1 MNIIFDEI
9 NQIIKKSKDMK
20 TAEERNEFEKQFTKI
35 VDDHIINYSKLSENY
50 LKVCNIYEGTSKDP
64 ILGFPQNIEDI
75 YPYLYDLF
83 SIRIVSK
90 KGIIEIIDSIEKSND
105 LYPALYYY
113 LHTNE
118 DTVNYLQNINL
129 MNEFV
134 LFTIENYS
142 YQIDREKAKNL
153 KMSSEVKNGKIPI
166 GPFNNFKL
174 AFNEHNI
181 YLKELQYNCISL
193 KGINKIKLDEISDPS
208 IPLYSFLID
217 NGDFSYGM
225 QIAAIYQDFSKIQNS
240 FLQNIKPKINKIER
254 LKHIVKKMEE
264 KIPPQKA
271 KKCNIISFKITS
283 ENYNSFL
290 QMLLLYSYKD
300 IYGNIKYDLN
310 AIENDLESILLPEKK
325 LFDDNIYVIYQYE
338 SFRNNNSSVIP
349 NFCENFPQIELN
361 EKEKQSLYS
370 FRDKQ
375 ESKDSNKKILFSIQL
390 LIFYLSDKNNKE
402 LAKNKAIK
410 EILNDNLLP
419 NFVHMSE
426 ETIKLFD
433 EHNFSLLKLFS
444 VYEYFELLCYDD
456 FKINTDEDY
465 MEKIPD
471 EKLKKLNEH
480 FEKKD
485 ITGKGYLITKVVLS
499 SAVRKFISRFLSGKR
514 NEQEVNCNFELFTYM
529 QYREDIWKIE
539 IRENNNFERELS
551 ELIQINILA
560 KNAIDLYDVLGGDKI
575 LLGEE
580 VEKEIQTKEKKKEEE
595 MKEKA
600 EEERINLNRG
610 RRRRNQ
616 DIIF

>member
-1 MNIIFDEI
+1 
-9 NQIIKKSKDMK
+9 
-20 TAEERNEFEKQFTKI
+20 
-35 VDDHIINYSKLSENY
+35 
-50 LKVCNIYEGTSKDP
+50 
-64 ILGFPQNIEDI
+64 
-75 YPYLYDLF
+75 
-83 SIRIVSK
+83 
-90 KGIIEIIDSIEKSND
+90 
-105 LYPALYYY
+105 
-113 LHTNE
+113 
-118 DTVNYLQNINL
+118 
-129 MNEFV
+129 
-134 LFTIENYS
+134 
-142 YQIDREKAKNL
+142 
-153 KMSSEVKNGKIPI
+153 
-166 GPFNNFKL
+166 
-174 AFNEHNI
+174 
-181 YLKELQYNCISL
+181 
-193 KGINKIKLDEISDPS
+193 
-208 IPLYSFLID
+208 
-217 NGDFSYGM
+217 M

-300 IYGNIKYDLN
+300 TYGNIKYDLN

-580 VEKEIQTKEKKKEEE
+580 VEKEIQTKEKKMEEE
-595 MKEKA
+595 MKEKE

-616 DIIF
+616 EIIF